1 MVAIAKRHFTIEGQ
15 FVPAIGLG
23 TWLLAGQKC
32 ICAVEQALALGY
44 RHIDT
49 AQDYGNESEIGTGIR
64 NADVS
69 RSEIFLVTKVRP
81 SNFSSTR
88 TIQSTHDSLKAL
100 QTDYID
106 LLLMHWPNPSIPLAE
121 TLSAMVKLQRAGKVK
136 NIGVSNFSPSLVK
149 EAARY
154 APIFCNQVEYHPYLS
169 QSPLLAQSRQMR
181 YLLTAYSPLA
191 KGRVTNE
198 PEIKQIAAVHNK
210 TPEQVTLRWLV
221 QQGIAAIPKASSK
234 VHLRTNLNV
243 FDFELSETQMDSMRS
258 LDRRLRLDPV
268 SQFAQED

>member
-1 MVAIAKRHFTIEGQ
+1 VTAIAQRHFTIEGQ

-23 TWLLAGQKC
+23 TWLLSGQKC
-32 ICAVEQALALGY
+32 IRAVEQALALGY

-49 AQDYGNESEIGTGIR
+49 AQDYGNESDVGTGIR
-64 NADVS
+64 NANVL

-81 SNFSSTR
+81 SNFSYTR

-106 LLLMHWPNPSIPLAE
+106 LLLMHWPNPSFSLTE
-121 TLSAMVKLQRAGKVK
+121 TLSAMVELQTAGKVK
-136 NIGVSNFSPSLVK
+136 QIGVSNFSPSLVK
-149 EAARY
+149 EAARH

-169 QSPLLAQSRQMR
+169 QSQLLAQSRQMG

-198 PEIKQIAAVHNK
+198 SKIKQIAAAHNK
-210 TPEQVTLRWLV
+210 TPEQIALRWLV
-221 QQGIAAIPKASSK
+221 QQGIAAIPKASSET
-234 VHLRTNLNV
+234 HLRANLNV
-243 FDFELSETQMDSMRS
+243 FDFELSEAQMDSIRS